1 MKTRFPLVTLAS
13 VLLLGLLAGPA
24 QAEDA
29 SAKAIGD
36 IYKER
41 AALAGK
47 QVTVKGKVVKANNQ
61 IMERNWVHLRDGSG
75 DAADGSNDIT
85 VTTADSAAPG
95 DEVTAVGTLVVDM
108 DFGSGYRYP
117 VLIEK
122 ATLTKAP

>member
-1 MKTRFPLVTLAS
+1 MKTRTPLAMFTPVI
-13 VLLLGLLAGPA
+13 LLGLLASPA
-24 QAEDA
+24 RAEDA
-29 SAKAIGD
+29 PAKSIGD
-36 IYKER
+36 VYKER
-41 AALAGK
+41 TALAGQ

-95 DEVTAVGTLVVDM
+95 DEVTAVGTLVVDR